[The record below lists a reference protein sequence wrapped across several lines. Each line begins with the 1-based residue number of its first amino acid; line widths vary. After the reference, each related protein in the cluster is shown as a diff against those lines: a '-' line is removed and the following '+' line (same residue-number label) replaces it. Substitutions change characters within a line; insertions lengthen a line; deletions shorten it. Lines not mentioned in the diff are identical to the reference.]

1 MLNTNRDYKRRNKAN
16 MAVRGYIYWKI
27 GSSSIAKVKELMD
40 ENTSFDTDNH
50 QDILKLLDISQD
62 CMQKSSN
69 ILGQSQNEMNIT
81 TLDDYAN
88 HQFKSLQRTE
98 VYKDDWKYVK
108 TISKFIVTEDMV
120 KCIKTI
126 LSPVG
131 NPSG

>member
-1 MLNTNRDYKRRNKAN
+1 
-16 MAVRGYIYWKI
+16 
-27 GSSSIAKVKELMD
+27 
-40 ENTSFDTDNH
+40 
-50 QDILKLLDISQD
+50 
-62 CMQKSSN
+62 MQKSSN
-69 ILGQSQNEMNIT
+69 LLGQSQNEMNIT

-108 TISKFIVTEDMV
+108 TISKFILTEDMV